1 MAPPSTA
8 AILKQLVGTWGEV
21 VINLGVIIAL
31 LSSWLVWTLLVAQL
45 PWACARDGT
54 FPKIFGKTNKNGI
67 ASISLWVSTVIMQL
81 AMLLVYFSNNAW
93 NVMLSITGVVLLPAY
108 IGSAGY
114 LWKLIGTK

>member
-1 MAPPSTA
+1 M
-8 AILKQLVGTWGEV
+8 G
-21 VINLGVIIAL
+21 
-31 LSSWLVWTLLVAQL
+31 
-45 PWACARDGT
+45 
-54 FPKIFGKTNKNGI
+54 F
-67 ASISLWVSTVIMQL
+67 TVIMQL